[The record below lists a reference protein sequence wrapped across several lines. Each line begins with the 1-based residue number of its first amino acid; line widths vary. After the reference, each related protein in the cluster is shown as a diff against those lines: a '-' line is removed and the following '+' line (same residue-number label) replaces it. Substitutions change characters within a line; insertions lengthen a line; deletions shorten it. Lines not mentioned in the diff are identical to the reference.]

1 MTPAARNAQPRLI
14 VQIHFLVPHTLAHPN
29 GAARPGSI
37 KTSYWGGI
45 LRSYISSQKLKYS
58 WQHSPGF
65 LDNLEDIIYT
75 LRSKK
80 ITEQIIIEPMRT
92 SELAQSDVID
102 AIEKTLPVIL
112 HGRNATDEKARQIL
126 VLSYPEVEAVQKIV
140 VQICEEF
147 PTDKDAATTALG
159 KRLDVR
165 QGGFGFKGIV
175 DNPRM
180 AGGIRTAM
188 YGRLMTSDPAASV
201 DGAISVSPLMSV
213 NEAEITRD
221 YYAATDDL
229 IQNNDDQTGA
239 GHLGSVELTSGLYY
253 GCVIID
259 VPQLVSNIEGV
270 HTDLWMDADPTLS
283 SLLVQN
289 LINVIFEE
297 NVTAKKGS
305 TADATFAQLV
315 MVEIG
320 RVPPR
325 NLVDAY
331 AKPIR
336 PYLEDA
342 IPVLAKHVRRYE
354 GMKPYNVVR
363 KVAAMDDPQI
373 LNAEWVSVPELGEW
387 AGNVVRG
394 E

>member
-1 MTPAARNAQPRLI
+1 MTPTARNAQPRLI
-14 VQIHFLVPHTLAHPN
+14 IQIHFIVPHTMAHPN

-45 LRSYISSQKLKYS
+45 LRSYIASQKLKYS
-58 WQHSPGF
+58 WEHSPDF
-65 LDNLEDIIYT
+65 LGNLEDIIPT

-80 ITEQIIIEPMRT
+80 MTEQLIMEPMRT
-92 SELAQSDVID
+92 AELAQSDVIE
-102 AIEKTLPVIL
+102 AIEKALPLIL
-112 HGRNATDEKARQIL
+112 HGRNASDEKARQIL
-126 VLSYPEVEAVQKIV
+126 HLSYPEVEAVQRIV

-147 PTDKDAATTALG
+147 PTDKDAAITALG

-165 QGGFGFKGIV
+165 QGGYGYKGLL

-180 AGGIRTAM
+180 LGGIRTAM
-188 YGRLMTSDPAASV
+188 FGRLMTSDPASSV
-201 DGAISVSPLMSV
+201 DGAISVSHLMSV

-221 YYAATDDL
+221 YYIATDDL
-229 IQNNDDQTGA
+229 MRNNDDQTGA

-270 HTDLWMDADPTLS
+270 HTDLWMNADPKLS

-297 NVTAKKGS
+297 SVTAKKGS
-305 TADATFAQLV
+305 TADATFAQLL

-320 RVPPR
+320 RVHPR

-336 PYLEDA
+336 PYLEEA
-342 IPVLAKHVRRYE
+342 IPALAKHVRRYE

-363 KVAAMDDPQI
+363 KVAAMDDPEI
-373 LNAEWVSVPELGEW
+373 LNTEWVSVPELAEW

>member
-1 MTPAARNAQPRLI
+1 MTPTDRNAQPRLI

-58 WQHSPGF
+58 WEHSPGF
-65 LDNLEDIIYT
+65 LANLEDIIYT

-80 ITEQIIIEPMRT
+80 MTEQIIIEPMRT
-92 SELAQSDVID
+92 AELAQSDVID
-102 AIEKTLPVIL
+102 EIEKALPVIL

-126 VLSYPEVEAVQKIV
+126 VLSYPEVEAVQRV
-140 VQICEEF
+140 VIQICEEF
-147 PTDKDAATTALG
+147 PTDKDAATAALG
-159 KRLDVR
+159 KRLNVR
-165 QGGFGFKGIV
+165 QGGFGFKGLL
-175 DNPRM
+175 DSPRM

-188 YGRLMTSDPAASV
+188 FGRLMTSDPAASV

-229 IQNNDDQTGA
+229 IRSNDDQTGA

-270 HTDLWMDADPTLS
+270 HTDLWMDADPAFS
-283 SLLVQN
+283 SLLIQN

-297 NVTAKKGS
+297 SVTAKKGS
-305 TADATFAQLV
+305 TADATFAQLL

-320 RVPPR
+320 RVHPR

-336 PYLEDA
+336 PYLEEA
-342 IPVLAKHVRRYE
+342 IPALAKHVRRYE
-354 GMKPYNVVR
+354 GMKPYNAVR

-373 LNAEWVSVPELGEW
+373 LNAEWVSVPELAEW